1 MPKCFIPRRESAK
14 ADIPYGVHLSILY
27 FISRFHEGNEKSRY
41 PPLKLKCQNVLLCGW
56 MDGWMDGWMGG
67 DLLPP
72 YNFFIFKY
80 NNKHHALIPKMCSKV
95 ASAFQIKSYEHFKFQ
110 NSEFYER
117 FPPRKRIGIFLSKKA
132 SPPLRNLVIFR
143 KKCHKKTMI
152 STAKT

>member
-1 MPKCFIPRRESAK
+1 MKVKKGVSITWKWQTYQSKTLAHVTFFHTIFQSSLYAFPSGSSDSAFTQRGAKRR
-14 ADIPYGVHLSILY
+14 V
-27 FISRFHEGNEKSRY
+27 
-41 PPLKLKCQNVLLCGW
+41 VW
-56 MDGWMDGWMGG
+56 MDGWMNGWVG

-152 STAKT
+152 S